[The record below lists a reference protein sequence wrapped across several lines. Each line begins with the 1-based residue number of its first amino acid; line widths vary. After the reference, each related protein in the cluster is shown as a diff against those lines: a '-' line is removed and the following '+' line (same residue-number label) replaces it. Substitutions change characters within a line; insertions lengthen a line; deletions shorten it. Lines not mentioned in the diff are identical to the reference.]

1 MELSIS
7 SIIEFL
13 HELPSRHLQKA
24 CGFFENKT
32 FIHTLPFVICCD
44 LHHHRGVHKF
54 LSIHRKTIA
63 EFDLFTFKVMTE
75 DEKI

>member
-1 MELSIS
+1 MSCPADICKRLVV
-7 SIIEFL
+7 
-13 HELPSRHLQKA
+13 
-24 CGFFENKT
+24 FFENKT

-44 LHHHRGVHKF
+44 LQHHRGVHKF